1 MKYKRFCSLAE
12 ITVGISSFFSS
23 SFGVLTQAAVL
34 FNLGALQSQI
44 ALQTERSS
52 DAGVKDAAKLFQ
64 VGRTHQQFQTADSE
78 CYCRRKLDRV

>member
-1 MKYKRFCSLAE
+1 M
-12 ITVGISSFFSS
+12 
-23 SFGVLTQAAVL
+23 LTQAAVL

-64 VGRTHQQFQTADSE
+64 VRSHPPTAS
-78 CYCRRKLDRV
+78 KLLTASAIVVASWIRV